1 MDQDTARGA
10 ATRTERP
17 DARSVLVV
25 GTGLVGTSV
34 GLAAARAGWQV
45 WLADADAGALEIAVR
60 RGAGVAVRDEHAIAP
75 ELVVVAVPPSAAAE
89 VIVACLRRYPKSTVS
104 DVSSVKADVLAQ
116 VQTVGTDVARFV
128 PGHPLAGSEVS
139 GPNGGRSDLFQDRC
153 WVLTPGPSTD
163 PGALRLVEEFVVDL
177 GAFTAR
183 WDAADHDRAVALT
196 SHLPQLVSS
205 ALAAQLG
212 AAPGT
217 PAALAGQ
224 GFRDMTRI
232 AASDARLWTQILST
246 NAGPVAHALSELHGQ
261 LGRLLDALRAI
272 AAGDGAA
279 RPVEVLVD
287 VLERGRAGRAMLPGK
302 HGAGAA
308 PTEALVVAVPDRPGE
323 LARLFAAA
331 AEADVN
337 LEDVRIDHVL
347 GRLTGLVELDV
358 ARDRA
363 GTLRDVLQAAGWRV
377 SDG

>member
-1 MDQDTARGA
+1 M
-10 ATRTERP
+10 
-17 DARSVLVV
+17 
-25 GTGLVGTSV
+25 
-34 GLAAARAGWQV
+34 
-45 WLADADAGALEIAVR
+45 
-60 RGAGVAVRDEHAIAP
+60 
-75 ELVVVAVPPSAAAE
+75 
-89 VIVACLRRYPKSTVS
+89 
-104 DVSSVKADVLAQ
+104 
-116 VQTVGTDVARFV
+116 
-128 PGHPLAGSEVS
+128 
-139 GPNGGRSDLFQDRC
+139 
-153 WVLTPGPSTD
+153 LTPGPSTD